1 MKGEVARV
9 GWVVD
14 AQNDFLLPPER
25 GGRLYVR
32 NLFDNGEDEGATQ
45 AIPAIERAVDWMRE
59 TCEVIVYTGDWHSY
73 ADEEIDAAA
82 PDPARGTYPPH
93 CMGLSDDAAERDG
106 AEIIESIR
114 PEDPI
119 VLSRA
124 ASPEDARA
132 AARRAVAEQRP
143 VFIHKSRFNVF
154 EGNAATDDFIA
165 ALRRELRRPVEVYVA
180 GVARDV
186 CVKQVV
192 EGMLEEARAIPVT
205 VITDATWG
213 LGIEDEAASLSR
225 WLAGGAALMTTAGL
239 AVRGS

>member
-14 AQNDFLLPPER
+14 AQNDFLLPAEQ

-32 NLFDNGEDEGATQ
+32 NLFDNGEDEGATR

-59 TCEVIVYTGDWHSY
+59 ACAVIVYTGDWHSY

-93 CMGLSDDAAERDG
+93 CMGLSDDASERDG

-114 PEDPI
+114 PENPI
-119 VLSRA
+119 VLARA

-132 AARRAVAEQRP
+132 AARRAVAERRP
-143 VFIHKSRFNVF
+143 LFIHKSKFDVF
-154 EGNAATDDFIA
+154 EGNPATDDLIL
-165 ALRRELRRPVEVYVA
+165 ALREELKKPVEVFVA

-186 CVKQVV
+186 CVKQAV
-192 EGMLEEARAIPVT
+192 EGMLAPERALPVT
-205 VITDATWG
+205 LITDATWG
-213 LGIEDEAASLSR
+213 LGIEKEEESLAR
-225 WLAGGAALMTTAGL
+225 WLSSGAALMTTAGL
-239 AVRGS
+239 AMRDS

>member
-32 NLFDNGEDEGATQ
+32 NLFDNGEDEGATR
-45 AIPAIERAVDWMRE
+45 AIPAIERAVVWMRE

-93 CMGLSDDAAERDG
+93 CMGLSDDASERDG

-114 PEDPI
+114 PDDPI

-165 ALRRELRRPVEVYVA
+165 ALRQELRRPVEVYVA

>member
-14 AQNDFLLPPER
+14 AQNDFLLPPEL

-32 NLFDNGEDEGATQ
+32 NLFDDGEDEGATQ
-45 AIPAIERAVDWMRE
+45 AIPAIERAVHWMRE
-59 TCEVIVYTGDWHSY
+59 ACEVIVYTGDWHSY

-93 CMGLSDDAAERDG
+93 CMGLSDDASERDG

-114 PEDPI
+114 PDDPI
-119 VLSRA
+119 VLARA
-124 ASPEDARA
+124 ASPADARA

-165 ALRRELRRPVEVYVA
+165 ALRQELRRPVEVYAA

-192 EGMLEEARAIPVT
+192 EGMLDEARAIPVT

>member
-32 NLFDNGEDEGATQ
+32 NLFDNGEDEGATR

-93 CMGLSDDAAERDG
+93 CMGLSDDASERDG

-114 PEDPI
+114 PDDPI

-124 ASPEDARA
+124 ASAEDARA

-165 ALRRELRRPVEVYVA
+165 ALRQELRRPVEVYVA

>member
-93 CMGLSDDAAERDG
+93 CMGLSDDASERDG

-114 PEDPI
+114 PDDPI
-119 VLSRA
+119 VLARA

-165 ALRRELRRPVEVYVA
+165 ALRQELRRPVEVYVA